1 LDKDIVYTLL
11 NTTKVGVL
19 WFDYD
24 IIATTND
31 PNVINGVYKDEVPV
45 ICEMPKPEKILF
57 TDDDLHKADLLS
69 FGSIIGQ
76 ITNKSTSIYV
86 LLNRFEKDSE
96 EYKTLMNRLKM
107 CTKLQAFQIDQW
119 SHYVVICNENVVNSK

>member
-1 LDKDIVYTLL
+1 MDKDIVYTLL

-96 EYKTLMNRLKM
+96 EYKVLMNRLKM

>member
-96 EYKTLMNRLKM
+96 EYKVLMNRLKM